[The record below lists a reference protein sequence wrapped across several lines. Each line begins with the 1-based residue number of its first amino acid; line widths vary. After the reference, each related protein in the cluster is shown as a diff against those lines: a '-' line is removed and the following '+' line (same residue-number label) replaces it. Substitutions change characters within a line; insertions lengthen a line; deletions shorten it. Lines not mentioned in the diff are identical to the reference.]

1 MIISGL
7 PVMRCEKLEHIR
19 KEGNVVVI
27 NLPDY
32 DKMTLRDARELYM
45 YIEKK
50 QILDRYSF
58 PKKPGK
64 DGYFRIYVSDSE
76 KKAGRK
82 QLFAKTLFEL
92 EEKVYEHEQG
102 KNGKAKKTFKDVYAI
117 ALEDKLKYIKDPE
130 RLASRQNSIGVYRS
144 SYKRFFEGTEFEQ
157 KFIDTISKK
166 DIEDIVYYNLKRYSL
181 REKALK
187 EVKGILKAAFTLAY
201 EEYWIKDNVYERVNF
216 KKFHGMIAK
225 DVDIDKRVHS
235 SADLKRILDAVHE
248 HQARHKKYMPAYAL
262 EMQIL
267 TGARRG
273 EIPPL
278 RRRDVKE
285 KHLSFER
292 EQITVRGSKG
302 TPSRFMMVDHTKT
315 YKDRLFPRTSTL
327 NEFLERL
334 YVVLDS
340 FYPDSE
346 YLFPADTEN
355 GAITNFMVYQF
366 YSRICKKLGI
376 RISRDEI
383 KGTHSFRRNAI
394 TDVVNASGGN
404 LILAAELFGNSPE
417 IAKKNYYTGINKE
430 EALEVLNKRKFS

>member
-1 MIISGL
+1 ML
-7 PVMRCEKLEHIR
+7 
-19 KEGNVVVI
+19 

-50 QILDRYSF
+50 QILERYSF
-58 PKKPGK
+58 PKIPGK
-64 DGYFRIYVSDSE
+64 DGYFRIYVTDST
-76 KKAGRK
+76 KKTGRR
-82 QLFAKTLFEL
+82 QLFAKTLHEL
-92 EEKVYEHEQG
+92 EEKVYEHEKG
-102 KNGKAKKTFKDVYAI
+102 KDGRTRKTFKDVYEVV
-117 ALEDKLKYIKDPE
+117 LEDKLRYIKDPE
-130 RLASRQNSIGVYRS
+130 RIVSRQNSICVYRS
-144 SYKRFFEGTEFEQ
+144 SYKRFFEGTEFE
-157 KFIDTISKK
+157 KMFIDTITKK
-166 DIEDIVYYNLKRYSL
+166 DVEDIIYYNLERYSL

-187 EVKGILKAAFTLAY
+187 EVKGILKAAFSLAY
-201 EEYWIKDNVYERVNF
+201 EEYWVKDNVFERINF
-216 KKFHGMIAK
+216 KKFSGMLAR

-235 SADLKRILDAVHE
+235 SEDLKRILDAVHE
-248 HQARHKKYMPAYAL
+248 HEETHPDYMPAYAL

-278 RRRDVKE
+278 RRSDISKSCV
-285 KHLSFER
+285 SFTR
-292 EQITVRGSKG
+292 EQLTVKGTKG
-302 TPSRFMMVDHTKT
+302 TPSRFVIVEHTKT

-334 YVVLDS
+334 YKVLDE
-340 FYPDSE
+340 YHPDSGF
-346 YLFPADTEN
+346 LFPADTEN
-355 GAITNFMVYQF
+355 GAITNYMVYQF

>member
-1 MIISGL
+1 ML
-7 PVMRCEKLEHIR
+7 
-19 KEGNVVVI
+19 

-50 QILDRYSF
+50 QILERYSF

-64 DGYFRIYVSDSE
+64 DGYFRIYVSDSS
-76 KKAGRK
+76 KKSGRK
-82 QLFAKTLFEL
+82 QLFSKTLHEL
-92 EEKVYEHEQG
+92 EEKVYEHEKGIDG
-102 KNGKAKKTFKDVYAI
+102 KTRKTFKDVYEI
-117 ALEDKLKYIKDPE
+117 VLDNKLKYIKDPE
-130 RLASRQNSIGVYRS
+130 KILSRQNSIGVYRS
-144 SYKRFFEGTEFEQ
+144 SYKRFFEGTEFE
-157 KFIDTISKK
+157 KMFIDTITKK
-166 DIEDIVYYNLKRYSL
+166 GVEDIIYYNLERYSL

-187 EVKGILKAAFTLAY
+187 EVKGILKAAFALAY
-201 EEYWIKDNVYERVNF
+201 EEYWIKDNVFERINF
-216 KKFHGMIAK
+216 KKFSGMVAR

-235 SADLKRILDAVHE
+235 SEDLKRILDAVHD
-248 HQARHKKYMPAYAL
+248 HQAKHPDYMPSYAL

-278 RRRDVKE
+278 RKSDIGKSCV
-285 KHLSFER
+285 SFTR
-292 EQITVRGSKG
+292 EQITVKG
-302 TPSRFMMVDHTKT
+302 NKETPSRFVIVEHTKT

-327 NEFLERL
+327 NEFLTRL
-334 YVVLDS
+334 YDVLKK
-340 FYPDSE
+340 YHPDSDF
-346 YLFPADTEN
+346 LFPSDTEN
-355 GAITNFMVYQF
+355 GTITNYMVYQF
-366 YSRICKKLGI
+366 YSRICKKIGI
-376 RISRDEI
+376 KISRDEI

-417 IAKKNYYTGINKE
+417 IAKKNYYTGINKD

>member
-1 MIISGL
+1 M
-7 PVMRCEKLEHIR
+7 
-19 KEGNVVVI
+19 VI

-50 QILDRYSF
+50 QILERYSF

-64 DGYFRIYVSDSE
+64 DGYFRIYVADGE
-76 KKAGRK
+76 KKSGRK
-82 QLFAKTLFEL
+82 QLFAKTLHEL
-92 EEKVYEHEQG
+92 EDKVYEHEQG
-102 KNGKAKKTFKDVYAI
+102 KNGKTKKTFKEVYEI
-117 ALEDKLKYIKDPE
+117 ALADKLKYIKDPE
-130 RLASRQNSIGVYRS
+130 RIVSRQNSIGVYRS

-157 KFIDTISKK
+157 KFIDSISKK
-166 DIEDIVYYNLKRYSL
+166 DVEDIVYYNLERYTL

-201 EEYWIKDNVYERVNF
+201 EEYWVKDNVYDRVNF
-216 KKFHGMIAK
+216 KKFTGMVAR

-235 SADLKRILDAVHE
+235 SFDLKRILDAVHE
-248 HQARHKKYMPAYAL
+248 HQANNKNYMPSYAL

-278 RRRDVKE
+278 RKCDVKDSYI
-285 KHLSFER
+285 SFTR
-292 EQITVRGSKG
+292 EQITVKGSNG
-302 TPSRFMMVDHTKT
+302 TPSRFVMVEHTKT
-315 YKDRLFPRTSTL
+315 YKDRVFPRTSTL
-327 NEFLERL
+327 NEFLDRL
-334 YVVLDS
+334 YGVLDCY
-340 FYPDSE
+340 YPDTD
-346 YLFPADTEN
+346 YLFPAETEN
-355 GAITNFMVYQF
+355 GAITNYMVYQF

-376 RISRDEI
+376 KISREEI

-394 TDVVNASGGN
+394 TDVVNESGGN

-430 EALEVLNKRKFS
+430 EALRVLNKRKFS

>member
-1 MIISGL
+1 ML
-7 PVMRCEKLEHIR
+7 
-19 KEGNVVVI
+19 

-50 QILDRYSF
+50 QILERYSF

-64 DGYFRIYVSDSE
+64 DGYFRIYVTDSS
-76 KKAGRK
+76 KKTGRK
-82 QLFAKTLFEL
+82 QLFSRTLHEL
-92 EEKVYEHEQG
+92 EEKVYEHEKGIDG
-102 KNGKAKKTFKDVYAI
+102 KTRKNFKDVYEI
-117 ALEDKLKYIKDPE
+117 VLDNKLKYIKDPE
-130 RLASRQNSIGVYRS
+130 KILSRQNSIGVYRS
-144 SYKRFFEGTEFEQ
+144 SYKRFFEGTEFE
-157 KFIDTISKK
+157 KMFIDTITKK
-166 DIEDIVYYNLKRYSL
+166 DVEDIIYYNLERYSL

-187 EVKGILKAAFTLAY
+187 EVKGILKAAFELAY
-201 EEYWIKDNVYERVNF
+201 EEYWVKDNVFERINF
-216 KKFHGMIAK
+216 KKFSGMVAR

-235 SADLKRILDAVHE
+235 SEDLKRIIDAVHD
-248 HQARHKKYMPAYAL
+248 HQTKHPDYMPSYAL

-278 RRRDVKE
+278 RRSDIGKGYV
-285 KHLSFER
+285 SFTR
-292 EQITVRGSKG
+292 EQITVKG
-302 TPSRFMMVDHTKT
+302 NPSRFVIVEHTKT

-327 NEFLERL
+327 NEFLTRL
-334 YVVLDS
+334 YEVLGMY
-340 FYPDSE
+340 YPYSDF
-346 YLFPADTEN
+346 LFPANTEN
-355 GAITNFMVYQF
+355 GAITNYMVYQF
-366 YSRICKKLGI
+366 YSRICRKLGI

-430 EALEVLNKRKFS
+430 EALEILNKRKFS

>member
-1 MIISGL
+1 ML
-7 PVMRCEKLEHIR
+7 
-19 KEGNVVVI
+19 

-50 QILDRYSF
+50 QILERYSF

-64 DGYFRIYVSDSE
+64 DGYFRIYVTDSS
-76 KKAGRK
+76 KKTGRK
-82 QLFAKTLFEL
+82 QLFSRTLHEL
-92 EEKVYEHEQG
+92 EEKVYEHEKGIDG
-102 KNGKAKKTFKDVYAI
+102 KTRKNFKDVYEI
-117 ALEDKLKYIKDPE
+117 VLDNKLKYIKDPE
-130 RLASRQNSIGVYRS
+130 KILSRQNSIGVYRS
-144 SYKRFFEGTEFEQ
+144 SYKRFFEGTEFE
-157 KFIDTISKK
+157 KMFIDTITKK
-166 DIEDIVYYNLKRYSL
+166 DVEDIIYYNLERYSL

-187 EVKGILKAAFTLAY
+187 EVKGILKAAFELAY
-201 EEYWIKDNVYERVNF
+201 EEYWVKDNVFERINF
-216 KKFHGMIAK
+216 KKFSGMVAR

-235 SADLKRILDAVHE
+235 SEDLKRIIDAVHD
-248 HQARHKKYMPAYAL
+248 HQTKHPDYMPSYAL

-278 RRRDVKE
+278 RRSDIGKGYV
-285 KHLSFER
+285 SFTR
-292 EQITVRGSKG
+292 EQITVKG
-302 TPSRFMMVDHTKT
+302 NPSRFVIVEHTKT

-327 NEFLERL
+327 NEFLTRL
-334 YVVLDS
+334 YEVLGMY
-340 FYPDSE
+340 YPYSDF
-346 YLFPADTEN
+346 LFPANTEN
-355 GAITNFMVYQF
+355 GAITNYMVYQF
-366 YSRICKKLGI
+366 YSRICRKLGI

>member
-1 MIISGL
+1 
-7 PVMRCEKLEHIR
+7 
-19 KEGNVVVI
+19 
-27 NLPDY
+27 
-32 DKMTLRDARELYM
+32 M

-50 QILDRYSF
+50 QILERYSF

-64 DGYFRIYVSDSE
+64 DGYFRIYVTDSS
-76 KKAGRK
+76 KKTGRK
-82 QLFAKTLFEL
+82 QLFSRTLHEL
-92 EEKVYEHEQG
+92 EEKVYEHEKGIDG
-102 KNGKAKKTFKDVYAI
+102 KTRKNFKDVYEI
-117 ALEDKLKYIKDPE
+117 VLDNKLKYIKDPE
-130 RLASRQNSIGVYRS
+130 KILSRQNSIGVYRS
-144 SYKRFFEGTEFEQ
+144 SYKRFFEGTEFE
-157 KFIDTISKK
+157 KMFIDTITKK
-166 DIEDIVYYNLKRYSL
+166 DVEDIIYYNLERYSL

-187 EVKGILKAAFTLAY
+187 EVKGILKAAFELAY
-201 EEYWIKDNVYERVNF
+201 EEYWVKDNVFERINF
-216 KKFHGMIAK
+216 KKFSGMVAR

-235 SADLKRILDAVHE
+235 SEDLKRIIDAVHD
-248 HQARHKKYMPAYAL
+248 HQTKHPDYMPSYAL

-278 RRRDVKE
+278 RRSDIGKGYV
-285 KHLSFER
+285 SFTR
-292 EQITVRGSKG
+292 EQITVKG
-302 TPSRFMMVDHTKT
+302 NPSRFVIVEHTKT

-327 NEFLERL
+327 NEFLTRL
-334 YVVLDS
+334 YEVLGMY
-340 FYPDSE
+340 YPYSDF
-346 YLFPADTEN
+346 LFPANTEN
-355 GAITNFMVYQF
+355 GAITNYMVYQF
-366 YSRICKKLGI
+366 YSRICRKLGI